1 MSRRI
6 AIIVDWLSRSN
17 VSLRST
23 FETLDLNE
31 RARADGFADE
41 KLRRRFIAGRG
52 LLRAILARQLKC
64 APAAV
69 RFELGAQ
76 GKPFLAG
83 GHPLKFNLSH
93 SGERIAIA
101 LSWEAELGI
110 DIERARPEISRDIES
125 MAAHAFHP
133 EIGRRIAALPPP
145 RRITAFYRQWTKQEA
160 ILKARGTG
168 FSPVA
173 LSSAP
178 SAVTVRELALGEGWF
193 AAVAAEGDDFELS
206 IFHGFGHGFGTMD
219 FRKPG
224 RYSPASLAA
233 RRAPE
238 IHR

>member
-1 MSRRI
+1 MSCRI
-6 AIIVDWLSRSN
+6 AIIADSLFRSN
-17 VSLRST
+17 ASLRSY
-23 FETLDLNE
+23 FETLDVNE
-31 RARADGFADE
+31 RARADGLADE
-41 KLRRRFIAGRG
+41 RLRCHFIAGRG
-52 LLRAILARQLKC
+52 LLRAILARHLKC
-64 APAAV
+64 AP
-69 RFELGAQ
+69 ELVKLETGAL
-76 GKPFLAG
+76 GKPRLAG
-83 GHPLKFNLSH
+83 DHPLKFNLSH
-93 SGERIAIA
+93 SGGRIAVA
-101 LSWEAELGI
+101 LSWECEVGI
-110 DIERARPEISRDIES
+110 DIERARPEMSRDIES

-145 RRITAFYRQWTKQEA
+145 RRRAAFYRQWTKQEA

-178 SAVTVRELALGEGWF
+178 SVVTVRELALGRGLF
-193 AAVAAEGDDFELS
+193 GAIAAEADDFEFS
-206 IFHGFGHGFGTMD
+206 VRHGFGTMD